1 MIVDDEDLES
11 DVIFCEKTGDFFNK
25 KDKKQ
30 IIVRSCEIQC
40 DLDDDIGVFLKSF
53 GNLFVFRNLEFK
65 NKKSDDK
72 IVEMDIS
79 KSVIFKLDF
88 LGVE

>member
-40 DLDDDIGVFLKSF
+40 DLDDDIGVF
-53 GNLFVFRNLEFK
+53 
-65 NKKSDDK
+65 
-72 IVEMDIS
+72 
-79 KSVIFKLDF
+79 
-88 LGVE
+88 

>member
-1 MIVDDEDLES
+1 M
-11 DVIFCEKTGDFFNK
+11 
-25 KDKKQ
+25 
-30 IIVRSCEIQC
+30 
-40 DLDDDIGVFLKSF
+40 
-53 GNLFVFRNLEFK
+53 FRNLEFK

-72 IVEMDIS
+72 IVEMNIS